1 MTPFT
6 FDQWI
11 IVALVFVL
19 GLLVGMFLM
28 AGGKWKRLYR
38 EEAARVE
45 VLEAE
50 NKQLRANARELESL
64 RGAAAKAPGQQPTPP
79 ETDRHTSVQPTPPTT
94 GV

>member
-11 IVALVFVL
+11 MLALIFVL

-38 EEAARVE
+38 EETERTRA
-45 VLEAE
+45 LEAQ
-50 NKQLRANARELESL
+50 NKKLKDDAREMASLRA
-64 RGAAAKAPGQQPTPP
+64 AAVKAPGNQPD
-79 ETDRHTSVQPTPPTT
+79 ETGATL
-94 GV
+94 